1 MKDNCVTSTKNLLDQ
16 LKVKHTNRFLE
27 DNILSHPDHPSLL
40 CICDTLDKYNIEN
53 VAAKIESNK
62 LDKMPLPCMVQLQGV
77 GTTWFCVLTEVS
89 KFGVT
94 YYNQH
99 EKRTR
104 VDKETFLK
112 AWTGVCLLVEVNKNS
127 VEPNIESRLK
137 EKRFTQLMGASL
149 VFLLVSWVTLRFVH
163 AWEVYEHSYFFVAAL
178 YFFVKLLGLTVTTAL
193 LWYEIDKFNPVLQN
207 FCSGGGKKV
216 SCDAVLDSK
225 YAKILNSDI
234 SLSALGFSY
243 FFSTTAGFLI
253 FGLHS
258 SLIFFFSL
266 ITFPVI
272 LLSAYYQAFVIKRWC
287 KFCVAVQGLLAIE
300 SAIVLGYGLNNQS
313 IDYASLPVL
322 LLLFFISLVG
332 WKAIKPLL
340 NNEKQI
346 QALKIGL
353 GKIKNNPSVL
363 EGLLAKSRKIETK
376 PDGLGLAFKNVNP
389 KYRVLKV
396 CNPYCGP
403 CAKAQPVLDDLYR
416 KGIID
421 LQVIFTATNAEEDIR
436 AKPVAHFLAIAES
449 ADKTTV
455 MESLDKWYTDETKD
469 YDVFAKQYPM
479 NGELQNQSQKIAL
492 MQQWCEKEKITH
504 TPTIFINGHE
514 LPKEYLVD
522 DLKEVLAF
530 E

>member
-1 MKDNCVTSTKNLLDQ
+1 M
-16 LKVKHTNRFLE
+16 E
-27 DNILSHPDHPSLL
+27 
-40 CICDTLDKYNIEN
+40 
-53 VAAKIESNK
+53 
-62 LDKMPLPCMVQLQGV
+62 
-77 GTTWFCVLTEVS
+77 
-89 KFGVT
+89 
-94 YYNQH
+94 
-99 EKRTR
+99 
-104 VDKETFLK
+104 

-149 VFLLVSWVTLRFVH
+149 VFLLVSWITLKFNH

-178 YFFVKLLGLTVTTAL
+178 YFFVKLLGLAVTTAL

-234 SLSALGFSY
+234 SLSTLGFSY
-243 FFSTTAGFLI
+243 FFSTTVGFLI

-266 ITFPVI
+266 ITFPIV

-287 KFCVAVQGLLAIE
+287 KFCIAVQGLLAAE
-300 SAIVLGYGLNNQS
+300 SAIVLGYGLN
-313 IDYASLPVL
+313 SLPIDFETLPDFFSQTDLSLL

-332 WKAIKPLL
+332 WKAVKPLL

-346 QALKIGL
+346 QALKRGL

-363 EGLLAKSRKIETK
+363 EGLLTKSRKIETK
-376 PDGLGLAFKNVNP
+376 PDGLGLTFKNVNP

-421 LQVIFTATNAEEDIR
+421 LQVIFTVTNNESDVR
-436 AKPVAHFLAIAES
+436 MKPVAHFLAIAES
-449 ADKTTV
+449 ADKVAV
-455 MESLDKWYTDETKD
+455 MESLDKWYTAETKD
-469 YDVFAKQYPM
+469 YDAFAKQYPM